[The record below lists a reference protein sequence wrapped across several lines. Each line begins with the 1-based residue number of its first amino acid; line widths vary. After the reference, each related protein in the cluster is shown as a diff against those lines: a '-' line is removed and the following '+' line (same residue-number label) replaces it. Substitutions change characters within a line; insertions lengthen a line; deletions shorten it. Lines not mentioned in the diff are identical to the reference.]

1 VSPTLLLIL
10 IVPPL
15 LGLGIAVLGRVI
27 LLPVDDSHNEG
38 LSEG

>member
-27 LLPVDDSHNEG
+27 LPVDDSHNEG